1 MVDIVVKTSRIPRNE
16 LQAICGPNTRLL
28 RLLESLQQDIVV
40 TLPDAIAGSQSDVTA
55 LQAQVAAQQVLIDQ
69 LQAIVFAT
77 LRVRDDLSRMRQQLE
92 ELQALSMAGRSVWH

>member
-1 MVDIVVKTSRIPRNE
+1 MVDIVVKTNRIPRAE
-16 LQAICGPNTRLL
+16 LQAMCGGNQRLL
-28 RLLESLQQDIVV
+28 RMLESLQQDIVV